1 MFRALEIAAS
11 GMAGQQFSMDTVANN
26 LANAS
31 TTGFKSGTAEFQ
43 ELVGQVDGGTYIGQ
57 GARIAG
63 SNRDLSQ
70 GAVQTTGQPL
80 DLAINGSGYFP
91 LVDPS
96 GKEVYSRAGSFHLD
110 ADGRVVHESGDL
122 LAGNLTIPQGAQ
134 GLTIGTDGTVS
145 ATVPGNS
152 QPVVLGK
159 IGLVGF
165 SNEEGLL
172 AQGQSVFSATD
183 NSGPALRQE
192 NSALPLGLGSIQQG
206 ALEGSNVNM
215 IDQMV
220 SMINTQR
227 AYETGAKVIQ
237 AADEMLGYANNMRR

>member
-11 GMAGQQFSMDTVANN
+11 GMAGQQFAMDTVANN
-26 LANAS
+26 LANAN
-31 TTGFKSGTAEFQ
+31 TTGFKSGSAQFE
-43 ELVGQVDGGTYIGQ
+43 ELVGQVDGGNYIGQ
-57 GARIAG
+57 GSRIAG
-63 SNRDLSQ
+63 SNRDASQ
-70 GAVQTTGQPL
+70 GAIQTTGQPL
-80 DLAINGSGYFP
+80 DLAINGNGYFP

-96 GKEVYSRAGSFHLD
+96 GKEVYSRAGAFHMD
-110 ADGRVVHESGDL
+110 ADGRVVHQSGFL
-122 LAGNLTIPQGAQ
+122 LAGNLSIPQGAS
-134 GLTIGTDGTVS
+134 GLSIADDGTVS

-152 QPVVLGK
+152 LPVALGK
-159 IGLVGF
+159 IDLVGF
-165 SNEEGLL
+165 ANEQGLE
-172 AQGQSVFSATD
+172 AQGQSVFATTD

-227 AYETGAKVIQ
+227 AYETGAMVIT
-237 AADEMLGYANNMRR
+237 AADEMLGYANNLRR